1 MEPLAPVPYA
11 VVLPSIAEH
20 GVIFPH
26 DDMKLALT
34 SSPSQVVAN
43 RSGPVSYTHLDVY
56 KRQLRYWVS
65 FISSSRW
72 GTPLNL
78 VRP

>member
-1 MEPLAPVPYA
+1 MEAQRVEPLAPVPYA

-43 RSGPVSYTHLDVY
+43 RSGPPAQYFT
-56 KRQLRYWVS
+56 R
-65 FISSSRW
+65 
-72 GTPLNL
+72 
-78 VRP
+78 

>member
-1 MEPLAPVPYA
+1 VEPLAPVPYA

-43 RSGPVSYTHLDVY
+43 RSGPPAQYFT
-56 KRQLRYWVS
+56 R
-65 FISSSRW
+65 
-72 GTPLNL
+72 
-78 VRP
+78 